1 MRSHCIDEMKSSHSR
16 QFLLDGE
23 YRSDRPLRTL
33 LALYRNDWDKLG
45 LSMLFYVIKHSPEWI
60 RPIIIA
66 NVVDIVSNP
75 SRNSLSALWLNGAVL
90 GILVVQNLPTSYLHV
105 RFKSAATR
113 QMESNLRSAIARR
126 LQYLSIGFYEQ
137 KSSGTLQTKLLRDVE
152 AIQGLTNH
160 LFQFLP
166 STALTILIAIG
177 VTAVRAPWFLI
188 FYLGTIPAAVILV
201 RTFKEPIRDRNRVF
215 RRQTE
220 EMSARLIEMIKL
232 IPVTRAHGTENT
244 ALERIE
250 SRLKNVQGAGVRLDS
265 INAVTNASSWVT
277 LRLLNGVCLFSA
289 AALAYTGE
297 LGITAG
303 DVVLLTGYFDSLTGG
318 VVQIMTVFPQLG
330 KGFESIRS
338 VGEVLECPDLEHNQG
353 KAPVQ
358 EVRGRFT
365 FDSVSFAYPESEKF
379 SIKDFS
385 IHVEPGETIAIVG
398 PSGAGKSTLI
408 NLVVGFLRPSEGKI
422 RLDGCDLNNLDLRTY
437 RQFLSVVS
445 QETTLFEGTVREN
458 ILYGADYIDEER
470 LWQAVKDANAHEFIG
485 ELPQGLD
492 TLIGENGAK
501 LSGGQRQR
509 IAIARAIIRNPR
521 VLILDEATASL
532 DTASEALIQEA
543 LEQLIWNRTTF
554 VVAHRLS
561 TIRKADRIVV
571 LEQGRMVEIGNHEQ
585 LLANQG
591 TYAQLHALQT

>member
-1 MRSHCIDEMKSSHSR
+1 
-16 QFLLDGE
+16 
-23 YRSDRPLRTL
+23 
-33 LALYRNDWDKLG
+33 
-45 LSMLFYVIKHSPEWI
+45 MLFYVIKHSPEWI

-66 NVVDIVSNP
+66 NVVDIISNP

-220 EMSARLIEMIKL
+220 EMSARLIEMIQL